1 MLRLPRLLPMA
12 WRGSRSSRC
21 VHTSDKI
28 CLKGMSFGGY
38 HGVLPFER
46 EIGQRFIVDVELL
59 VDLAAAGASDDLHET
74 LNYAE
79 VYAEVKRVVEGP
91 PHRDLIEAVAHDVAQ
106 SVLVC
111 GPRCTAGGTRFGL
124 LWFGMHPA
132 RGSVRPLDA
141 RPKAWGADCA
151 THRHRAGT
159 PTVSPGY
166 RQLQTLSTVLHER
179 PHDAGPP
186 PELHPL

>member
-1 MLRLPRLLPMA
+1 
-12 WRGSRSSRC
+12 
-21 VHTSDKI
+21 
-28 CLKGMSFGGY
+28 MSFGGY

-106 SVLVC
+106 SVLGLNNTVETATVKILKPQAPIPG
-111 GPRCTAGGTRFGL
+111 GPILEHVGIEIT
-124 LWFGMHPA
+124 
-132 RGSVRPLDA
+132 
-141 RPKAWGADCA
+141 
-151 THRHRAGT
+151 RHRG
-159 PTVSPGY
+159 
-166 RQLQTLSTVLHER
+166 
-179 PHDAGPP
+179 
-186 PELHPL
+186 